1 MGSLLCKYDFAPRCK
16 IFQIFLNAQ
25 YHPQNG
31 FVRCTSVHGN
41 TNKKP
46 NFFLLIRQLS
56 KTLIGSEGPTL
67 SNELSAPYEV
77 PQFPIEQIETK
88 LLKYVTAPF
97 QIVFLRSW

>member
-1 MGSLLCKYDFAPRCK
+1 MFTVLYFKFLSLKFSYFSD
-16 IFQIFLNAQ
+16 AQ
-25 YHPQNG
+25 YNTYRIG
-31 FVRCTSVHGN
+31 LSAVHGY
-41 TNKKP
+41 TNKNP

-88 LLKYVTAPF
+88 LLK
-97 QIVFLRSW
+97 